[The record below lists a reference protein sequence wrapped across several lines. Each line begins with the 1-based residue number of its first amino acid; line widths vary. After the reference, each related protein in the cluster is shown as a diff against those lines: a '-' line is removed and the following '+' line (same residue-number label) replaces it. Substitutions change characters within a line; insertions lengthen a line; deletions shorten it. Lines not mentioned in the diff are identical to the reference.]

1 LKILSPRENRSKR
14 IIKARNFPLKK
25 QFNFDGSEKVGWEFE
40 WQFIMIE
47 DSLLKQVI
55 KIVEE
60 VSMYLIETMTLR

>member
-14 IIKARNFPLKK
+14 IIKARNFPKKK
-25 QFNFDGSEKVGWEFE
+25 QFNFDGSEKVGWECE

-60 VSMYLIETMTLR
+60 VSMYLQ